1 MVLDA
6 CYSYINYTVEGIYL
20 VHKWPGLED
29 EAESEGCLWPYTHK
43 IGSIKYSMN
52 LSTYEKQFPT
62 SIVPYE
68 YIQPLDQRL
77 QIIYMMN

>member
-1 MVLDA
+1 
-6 CYSYINYTVEGIYL
+6 
-20 VHKWPGLED
+20 
-29 EAESEGCLWPYTHK
+29 
-43 IGSIKYSMN
+43 MN
-52 LSTYEKQFPT
+52 LSTFEKQFLT